1 MRTIA
6 ALLLIVLAAGASS
19 AFAQPS
25 PMPGTV
31 TPDAAKPAEALKP
44 GLSERKL
51 TVNDLERSYVLYVPK
66 GYDAAKPTPVVLCYH
81 GAITNGPITVFLT
94 GLNKKADEAGFLVVY
109 PNGTGRNGLVF
120 TWNSGGIPS
129 AVEEAKRDDVKYTAM
144 LLDDLATVANVDPRR
159 VFATGISNGG
169 MMCHRLAV
177 ELSDRIAA
185 IAPVAGTLA
194 LEKPM
199 PRRAVPVLQLHGT
212 ADTLVPWQGMGQE
225 MGKGKTKLPF
235 KFRGVDATIDYW
247 VRHNGC
253 NPQPRTEDLPDKADD
268 GTTVRRFTYPGG
280 KNGSEVVLVKI
291 TNGGHTWPGR
301 DMQLP
306 WLGKTTKDISANDLI
321 WEFFEKHPR
330 PGS

>member
-1 MRTIA
+1 MHTIA
-6 ALLLIVLAAGASS
+6 AVLLVVLAAS
-19 AFAQPS
+19 ARVACAQS
-25 PMPGTV
+25 APMPGTV
-31 TPDAAKPAEALKP
+31 TPDAVKPAEALKP

-51 TVNDLERSYVLYVPK
+51 TVNELERSYVLYVPK
-66 GYDAAKPTPVVLCYH
+66 GYDSTKPTPVVLCYH

-129 AVEEAKRDDVKYTAM
+129 AVEEAKRDDVKFTAL
-144 LLDDLATVANVDPRR
+144 LLDELATVANVDPRR

-199 PRRAVPVLQLHGT
+199 PMRAVPVLQLHGT
-212 ADTLVPWQGMGQE
+212 ADTLVPWQGMGQ
-225 MGKGKTKLPF
+225 GKTKLPF

-253 NPQPRTEDLPDKADD
+253 NPKPRDEALPDKADD
-268 GTTVRRFTYPGG
+268 GTTVRRLSYLGG
-280 KNGSEVVLVKI
+280 KNGSEVVLLKI
-291 TNGGHTWPGR
+291 TGGGHTWPGR

-306 WLGKTTKDISANDLI
+306 WLGRTTKDISANDLI
-321 WEFFEKHPR
+321 WEFFQKHPM
-330 PGS
+330 P